1 MFRYQQNE
9 ENTSY
14 REEYSILNAL
24 LRYFGTKVTN
34 QNCMH

>member
-9 ENTSY
+9 EKTSQ
-14 REEYSILNAL
+14 REQNSLSKAL
-24 LRYFGTKVTN
+24 FSYFGTKVTN